1 MNTVQLKYFIA
12 VAETLSFTQ
21 AARELFV
28 AQTAIS
34 QQIASLERELDVT
47 LFTPFTLEYEKYRFA
62 EGDGDVYLP
71 EYEKTPGHPLLI
83 RADAVQAKISGNWA
97 YAEHRG

>member
-34 QQIASLERELDVT
+34 QQIASLERVIGTVGTRIVRIFGIFPQKAFWRSWNGPRLRPSSMKSERQD
-47 LFTPFTLEYEKYRFA
+47 F
-62 EGDGDVYLP
+62 
-71 EYEKTPGHPLLI
+71 
-83 RADAVQAKISGNWA
+83 
-97 YAEHRG
+97 

>member
-47 LFTPFTLEYEKYRFA
+47 LFTRTSWSGLRSKPSSMKLERQDF
-62 EGDGDVYLP
+62 
-71 EYEKTPGHPLLI
+71 
-83 RADAVQAKISGNWA
+83 
-97 YAEHRG
+97 